1 MSLRLYPAGATM
13 ANTQRAHPDGLL
25 KTENDSNGAFVRG
38 SSLWRQIK
46 SAAARKPSG
55 SRLKSN

>member
-25 KTENDSNGAFVRG
+25 KTEMTAKAAFCGLFVV
-38 SSLWRQIK
+38 LPQIRP
-46 SAAARKPSG
+46 AAPAIQAARDWSA
-55 SRLKSN
+55 N